1 MILRAV
7 DDVFGTRLL
16 LDSGLSGP
24 PSAGGQ
30 SRPPPAA
37 GPRAR
42 LVVVSSPVAGSA
54 PGPRTGTA
62 SSCVACNTRP
72 KGQKSYDPPLPNPQQ
87 KGETDHGLEN
97 ETANFDAQGPSPDG
111 AVAPPSGGARVLSSG
126 PVGPAAT
133 PLPVSDPALRA
144 RRATPLRPSRR
155 TCWAWAQGATRLV
168 PCAALELI
176 IRDTSQGATSFSRGG
191 PRAGR
196 LRNNTATTQADRQ
209 AGRPLGVANPRP
221 PQPLARLGFRPA

>member
-1 MILRAV
+1 MWPGSECSLTRICPAVHFVSGSPGAV

-133 PLPVSDPALRA
+133 PLPVSDPA
-144 RRATPLRPSRR
+144 
-155 TCWAWAQGATRLV
+155 Q
-168 PCAALELI
+168 
-176 IRDTSQGATSFSRGG
+176 
-191 PRAGR
+191 
-196 LRNNTATTQADRQ
+196 
-209 AGRPLGVANPRP
+209 P
-221 PQPLARLGFRPA
+221 PAPA